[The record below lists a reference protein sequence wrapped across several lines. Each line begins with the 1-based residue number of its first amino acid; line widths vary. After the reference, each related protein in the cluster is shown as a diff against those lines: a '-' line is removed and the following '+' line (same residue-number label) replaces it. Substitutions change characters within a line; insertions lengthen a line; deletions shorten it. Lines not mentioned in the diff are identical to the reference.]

1 MNTVEIIK
9 AALDDMTR
17 SERQVASYYL
27 SHPNDFAF
35 CTLDEIAA
43 KVDTSTTSVLRF
55 GRRIGFRGYKDLQ
68 QAARQQISFQPQL
81 PDKFQR
87 SMDRSDDLLV
97 RVVGRGIQ
105 CIQDTFQALDK
116 DQLKEAVSLLCKAR
130 NVYTFGMRESYSLA
144 HYGFTRLLSVRP
156 GVELMQA
163 GNNGQ
168 IETLLN
174 MGKDDACLVF
184 LFHRYTQ
191 QTIRI
196 LELLAQ
202 QGVPVILVTD
212 PPCAQVESLAR
223 VILHCVV
230 DRGGIKNSAAAPAV
244 LMDYLCE
251 AVAAQMGEQA
261 LEHMKNAE
269 ALFRQGGIL

>member
-9 AALDDMTR
+9 SALDDMTR

-35 CTLDEIAA
+35 CTLDDIAGR
-43 KVDTSTTSVLRF
+43 VDTSTTSVLRF
-55 GRRIGFRGYKDLQ
+55 CRKIGFRGYKDLQ
-68 QAARQQISFQPQL
+68 QAAQQQISIQPQL

-87 SMDRSDDLLV
+87 SMDHSDDLLV

-105 CIQDTFQALDK
+105 CIQDAFQGLNK
-116 DQLKEAVSLLCKAR
+116 QQLGEAVSLLCKAR

-156 GVELMQA
+156 GVKILEA

-168 IETLLN
+168 VETLLN
-174 MGKDDACLVF
+174 MGKGDVCLVF

-191 QTIRI
+191 QSIKV

-202 QGVPVILVTD
+202 QGVKVILVTD
-212 PPCAQVESLAR
+212 PPCAEVASFAE

-230 DRGGIKNSAAAPAV
+230 DRGGIKNSAAAPV
-244 LMDYLCE
+244 ILMDYLCE
-251 AVAAQMGEQA
+251 AVAAQMGERA